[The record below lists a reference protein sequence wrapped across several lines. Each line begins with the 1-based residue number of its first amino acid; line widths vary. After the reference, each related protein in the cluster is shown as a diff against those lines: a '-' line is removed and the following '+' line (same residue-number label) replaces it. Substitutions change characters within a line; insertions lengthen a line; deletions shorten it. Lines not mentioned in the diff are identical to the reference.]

1 LDGTDNGMD
10 IGEQELLTAIGKVL
24 SGAGPEVLVGPG
36 DDAAVVRPGPGDL
49 VITTD
54 AMVEGTHFDRA
65 LTSARDLGYKAI
77 VVNVSD
83 IAAMGASPRTA
94 VCALTLSDAVDAA
107 WTMELFGGMREA
119 CDEHALWLVGGNL
132 ARGHDVTAAVTVI
145 GEVASG
151 RAVTRSGAHA
161 GDAVVVTGSLG
172 GSAAGRRIGSGSVT
186 SLSADERDALDR
198 HFRPLARVGE
208 GQALAQAGG
217 SAMIDIS
224 DGLALDLSRLCSASK
239 VAATVRASAIP
250 VHPAA
255 TLEEALTGG
264 EDYELLATVPGVALE
279 ELTAD
284 LADRFGTPLSLI
296 GHIATGQGV
305 TIEDANGT
313 RVLDPTGW
321 DHFA

>member
-1 LDGTDNGMD
+1 
-10 IGEQELLTAIGKVL
+10 
-24 SGAGPEVLVGPG
+24 
-36 DDAAVVRPGPGDL
+36 
-49 VITTD
+49 
-54 AMVEGTHFDRA
+54 
-65 LTSARDLGYKAI
+65 
-77 VVNVSD
+77 
-83 IAAMGASPRTA
+83 MGASPRTA
-94 VCALTLSDAVDAA
+94 VCALTLTDAVDAA

-132 ARGHDVTAAVTVI
+132 ARGRDVTAAVTVI

-151 RAVTRSGAHA
+151 RAVTRSGARSR
-161 GDAVVVTGSLG
+161 DVVVVTGSLG
-172 GSAAGRRIGSGSVT
+172 GSAAGRRIGGGSVT

-208 GQALAQAGG
+208 GQALAQAGA

-239 VAATVRASAIP
+239 VAATVRESSIP
-250 VHPAA
+250 VHAAA

-264 EDYELLATVPGVALE
+264 EDYELLATVPETALE

-284 LADRFGTPLSLI
+284 LTDRFGTRLSVI
-296 GHIATGQGV
+296 GHITTGQGV
-305 TIEDANGT
+305 TVEGADGT
-313 RVLDPTGW
+313 RVLDPAGW